1 MNVFVTLFVIL
12 HSDISDVGCGQPG
25 SSGRDVDV
33 ARQEAVGATDSVK
46 WKSSGTTRAS
56 PALAHGADEGYSVV
70 KEQPDIAVTAAN
82 ESDGLAAAAAA
93 SQGKTAATTAAAED
107 DRPSAKNSHHG
118 VRSLKHTNDRSYKY
132 GTGSAD
138 LHRTASLQDLS
149 DGAVERSHRPLVE
162 NTVSSGRIDSDAA
175 SDTRRLR
182 SMYSLPSDACSA
194 NAACIGYDGSL
205 TTFADEQAS
214 LSPHRS
220 RCRMRCPATN
230 LELQSIGSTG
240 IVSNTA
246 QFWEDMVLCSNSS
259 AARCGV
265 RPRHASEDRR
275 RFVCH
280 DDSSQRYSIVGA
292 PCDVDA
298 VHGMVC
304 VPASTLDVLSRSESL
319 HGYVDHEVCSSL
331 LC

>member
-1 MNVFVTLFVIL
+1 V
-12 HSDISDVGCGQPG
+12 QPG

-33 ARQEAVGATDSVK
+33 ARQEAVGATDCVK

-70 KEQPDIAVTAAN
+70 KEQSDVAVTAEN

-93 SQGKTAATTAAAED
+93 SQSKAAATTAAAED

-118 VRSLKHTNDRSYKY
+118 VRSLKHKNDRSYKY

-138 LHRTASLQDLS
+138 LHRTASLQDLT
-149 DGAVERSHRPLVE
+149 DGAIERSNRPLME
-162 NTVSSGRIDSDAA
+162 NMVSSGQIDNDVA
-175 SDTRRLR
+175 SDVRRLHG
-182 SMYSLPSDACSA
+182 MFSLPFDACSH
-194 NAACIGYDGSL
+194 NAACIRCDGSS
-205 TTFADEQAS
+205 TTFAGKQVS
-214 LSPHRS
+214 LSPRRS

-246 QFWEDMVLCSNSS
+246 QFWEDKVLYSNSS

-275 RFVCH
+275 RFMCQ
-280 DDSSQRYSIVGA
+280 DESSQRYSIVRA
-292 PCDVDA
+292 PCSVDTM
-298 VHGMVC
+298 HGMVC
-304 VPASTLDVLSRSESL
+304 VPSSTLDVLSRSESL
-319 HGYVDHEVCSSL
+319 HGNVDHEVCFRL